1 MKTGIISVVLLMLLG
16 ATGAGVSAQPGAP
29 GAERFVLTGMVVW
42 SGNEGVAWLQ
52 EPDLTRNE
60 IVALRIGQSVGPW
73 KLTRF
78 LDNGIELEGPAG
90 KVLIPLHN
98 VGGGGTAVA
107 AGAPAG
113 PAPAAASTARTV
125 PRDDASR
132 ITTPSAPASPVPGV
146 VGDADRPMSNAS
158 ALSEAFNRARAARAQ
173 RQAESAPNQPRETAS
188 PASGA
193 RTARLRVVRAR
204 RPPRRLPTVRVLP
217 RGARDESGDPVPTR
231 RRKAR
236 HQELFGSR

>member
-1 MKTGIISVVLLMLLG
+1 LKIAIISSALLILLG
-16 ATGAGVSAQPGAP
+16 ATGAEVSGQPGTP
-29 GAERFVLTGMVVW
+29 GAERFVLTGLVVW

-78 LDNGIELEGPAG
+78 LDNGVELDGPVG
-90 KVLIPLHN
+90 KVLVPLQN
-98 VGGGGTAVA
+98 VGAGGTAVA

-113 PAPAAASTARTV
+113 PAPAAASTARTF

-132 ITTPSAPASPVPGV
+132 IATPSASVSPLPGF
-146 VGDADRPMSNAS
+146 VGDANRPVSNAS

-173 RQAESAPNQPRETAS
+173 QQAENAPNQPREAAPAGSQAVRGPSTPSAATS
-188 PASGA
+188 SNGASGA
-193 RTARLRVVRAR
+193 AGG
-204 RPPRRLPTVRVLP
+204 
-217 RGARDESGDPVPTR
+217 GANVIQFPVGGGR
-231 RRKAR
+231 QGIR
-236 HQELFGSR
+236 ELFGSR